1 MELNNSIDVLKKKIN
16 YKNIDILHKKNK
28 IITFLNPYSY
38 LFFRK
43 NTKLFQNF
51 NLILIDGIS
60 LVILCKII
68 TSKIIRY
75 SFDMTS
81 IAPIVFNYCISNKKS
96 IYFIGSREK
105 TINNFIG
112 VIKDGFPDLE
122 IIGFRNG
129 YFENEFEREN
139 TIKQISQVNPDV
151 IIVGMGTP
159 YQEEFLIDLKKVGWQ
174 GTGYTCGGFIHQ
186 TAQGLIYY
194 PYLINKFNLRWLYR
208 IYKEPKLLKRYLFYY
223 PLSFLLFLY
232 DVLINVLKKNINLF
246 IGHKCS

>member
-1 MELNNSIDVLKKKIN
+1 MSLNTINILKNKIN
-16 YKNIDILHKKNK
+16 YKNIKFLYKKDS
-28 IITFLNPYSY
+28 IITFLNPFSY

-51 NLILIDGIS
+51 DLILIDGIS
-60 LVILCKII
+60 LVVLCKII
-68 TSKIIRY
+68 TSKVIRY

-81 IAPIVFNYCISNKKS
+81 IAPIVFNYCISNKKN

-112 VIKDGFPDLE
+112 VIEEGFPGLD
-122 IIGFRNG
+122 IVGFRNG
-129 YFENEFEREN
+129 YFKNNSERESV
-139 TIKQISQVNPDV
+139 IKQISQVNPDM

-186 TAQGLIYY
+186 TALGLIYY
-194 PYLINKFNLRWLYR
+194 PYFINKFNLRWLYR

-223 PLSFLLFLY
+223 PLSFFLLTY
-232 DVLINVLKKNINLF
+232 DVLVNALKK
-246 IGHKCS
+246 